1 MNEPTVV
8 WPYCGIFNYL
18 KIQSKKKFKKKIYCQ
33 GMKIAKWKKPIQ
45 KGCILYDSNFMSLWR
60 RKNYRGS
67 KKNISGWQEFMEREE
82 KMTRNR

>member
-1 MNEPTVV
+1 
-8 WPYCGIFNYL
+8 
-18 KIQSKKKFKKKIYCQ
+18 
-33 GMKIAKWKKPIQ
+33 MKIAKWKKPIQ